1 MLPTVGNL
9 ISGKIYSIGSEKNV
23 REAAEEMTRKKIGS
37 LLILHEGAYIGIVT
51 EVDIIRKV
59 VANGIDPAAISVNRV
74 MTSPLITIEA
84 DRPVVDANDLM
95 EQRKIRHLA
104 VTRNGAIVGLV
115 SVRDFLRPLYV
126 EQPNGF

>member
-37 LLILHEGAYIGIVT
+37 LLILHEGAYIGIIT

-126 EQPNGF
+126 